1 MENIYKNSE
10 WYEYYLCNIIDL
22 SPPSSPLQP
31 RLNGPALIEAMMT
44 GPYLIKHKHY
54 HRLVSSDNRGQEALL
69 TCNLYTTSRR

>member
-1 MENIYKNSE
+1 MSITCVIS
-10 WYEYYLCNIIDL
+10 LTFP
-22 SPPSSPLQP
+22 PPSLLQP